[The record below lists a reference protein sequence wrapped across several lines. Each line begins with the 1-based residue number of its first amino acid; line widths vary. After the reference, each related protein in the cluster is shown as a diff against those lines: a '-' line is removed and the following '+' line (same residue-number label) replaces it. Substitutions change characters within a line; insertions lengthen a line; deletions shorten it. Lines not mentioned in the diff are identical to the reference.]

1 MSNELLVLT
10 CPPRVVV
17 LLVEELLTQLEA
29 NHSVAKVVKYGVLS
43 KGSDGFVV
51 IACPY
56 PDGFPTLFLE
66 SIHHDEEITGY
77 VLISCDNPIETE
89 AQA

>member
-1 MSNELLVLT
+1 MSSELLVLT
-10 CPPRVVV
+10 CPPRIVVP
-17 LLVEELLTQLEA
+17 LVEELSTQLEED
-29 NHSVAKVVKYGVLS
+29 HSLAKVVKYGVLS

-56 PDGFPTLFLE
+56 PHSFPPLFLE

-77 VLISCDNPIETE
+77 VLIPCDNPIETE